1 MSTKATARAT
11 RHVAGGVATAD
22 EPYSHSQE
30 VQRKVHERLVNAGLV
45 RTVHPP
51 AVKVE
56 PERLEQL
63 RDAVKDVTESRKRSF
78 ILGLDIS
85 TSVTGVALIDSQ
97 TGELEVLDAVKLT
110 GVKYE
115 GSMWKKADRAI
126 EEIVR
131 LVGGR
136 TISAIHVEENAK
148 RFAEGLSSADTVLTL
163 AKFNG
168 IISYL
173 SHKAFGAEVTN
184 INVAAARKAVGFS
197 KKLSPLNGIKGN
209 SVKDMVF
216 DYVTRKHPEFPWR
229 RHVAKTGKSVGM
241 EVFDADMHDACDAWV
256 VAYGGWKAAG
266 LSQTSA

>member
-1 MSTKATARAT
+1 MSKVKSARKLA
-11 RHVAGGVATAD
+11 
-22 EPYSHSQE
+22 E
-30 VQRKVHERLVNAGLV
+30 
-45 RTVHPP
+45 P
-51 AVKVE
+51 AV
-56 PERLEQL
+56 RLEPQRQL
-63 RDAVKDVTESRKRSF
+63 LLIKAVKEVVAASGQSF

-136 TISAIHVEENAK
+136 KISAVHVEENAK

-173 SHKAFGAEVTN
+173 SHKAFGAEVSN

-197 KKLSPLNGIKGN
+197 KKLSPLNGVKGN
-209 SVKDMVF
+209 SVKDMMF

-229 RHVAKTGKSVGM
+229 KHVAKTGKSTGK

-256 VAYGGWKAAG
+256 VAYGGWKSAG

>member
-1 MSTKATARAT
+1 MSKVKSARKLA
-11 RHVAGGVATAD
+11 
-22 EPYSHSQE
+22 E
-30 VQRKVHERLVNAGLV
+30 
-45 RTVHPP
+45 P
-51 AVKVE
+51 AV
-56 PERLEQL
+56 RLEPQRQELL
-63 RDAVKDVTESRKRSF
+63 RKAVKDVMEARKRSF

-85 TSVTGVALIDSQ
+85 TSITGVALIDGQ

-136 TISAIHVEENAK
+136 KISAVHVEENAK

-173 SHKAFGAEVTN
+173 SHKAFDAEVSN

-197 KKLSPLNGIKGN
+197 KKLSPLNGVKGN

-229 RHVAKTGKSVGM
+229 KHVAKTGKSTGK

-256 VAYGGWKAAG
+256 VAYGGWKSAG

>member
-1 MSTKATARAT
+1 MSKVKSARKLA
-11 RHVAGGVATAD
+11 
-22 EPYSHSQE
+22 E
-30 VQRKVHERLVNAGLV
+30 
-45 RTVHPP
+45 P
-51 AVKVE
+51 AV
-56 PERLEQL
+56 RLEPQRQELL
-63 RDAVKDVTESRKRSF
+63 RKAVKEVTAASSQSF

-136 TISAIHVEENAK
+136 KILAIHVEENAK

-173 SHKAFGAEVTN
+173 SHKAFGAEVSN

-229 RHVAKTGKSVGM
+229 KHVAKTGKSAGK

-256 VAYGGWKAAG
+256 VAYGGWKSAG
-266 LSQTSA
+266 LNQTSA